1 MTTKGNNMRSILI
14 STFVVLLTGCAT
26 IGQKQASCESQF
38 ADFADVVSCT
48 KQATASDLRAKTNA
62 GYKLYILKGEQLA
75 QQVKDKQISDLDA
88 RVEWQSL
95 FVLLKRNES
104 AAINEAVRDYN
115 ANKPKTTTCVPVG
128 NTVSCNTY

>member
-14 STFVVLLTGCAT
+14 STFVVLLAGCAT
-26 IGQKQASCESQF
+26 IGQKQATCESQF
-38 ADFADVVSCT
+38 AEFADVVSCT
-48 KQATASDLRAKTNA
+48 KQATASDPRAKTHA

-88 RVEWQSL
+88 RVEWQKL
-95 FVLLKRNES
+95 YVELKNGDQQRS
-104 AAINEAVRDYN
+104 SQAARDYN